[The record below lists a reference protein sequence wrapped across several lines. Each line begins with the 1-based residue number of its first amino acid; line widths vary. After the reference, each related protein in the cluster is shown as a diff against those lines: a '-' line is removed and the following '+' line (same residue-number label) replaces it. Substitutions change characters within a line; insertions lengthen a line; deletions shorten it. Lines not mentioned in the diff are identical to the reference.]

1 MYAPRPLA
9 SAGLRSC
16 VLRPRPLAS
25 VPVCCGPPLPSA
37 PVCCGPPLP
46 SVPVY
51 APRPLA
57 LSAAA
62 LPYGAGPSIA
72 FVRPLSSGAGAA
84 TLSAAA
90 LRSAVLCAVAPLLR
104 PSRMAQVPPLHDV
117 RPSIAGAGPMA
128 PWRRSVFIEGAC
140 AANVAS
146 VLSNGAGPIGKIGPA
161 PESWETC
168 TGELG
173 DLHRRVGRPAPR
185 GWETCATL
193 WKGTEPVAA
202 LPRDLRHTVEGNRTG
217 GRSPQG
223 PAPFSSESCAALP
236 RDLRRT
242 VGKLFSQ
249 GGGLSHSGYS
259 SHEKKLPILLKSLSG
274 AAIWRFL

>member
-1 MYAPRPLA
+1 MCCGSPLPSVPVYAPRPLA
-9 SAGLRSC
+9 SAALRSC

-25 VPVCCGPPLPSA
+25 VPVCCGPGRWPPFLCAAAQAAGLRSYVLRLSAALRPCVLRPSA
-37 PVCCGPPLP
+37 
-46 SVPVY
+46 PVY

-62 LPYGAGPSIA
+62 LPHGAGPSIA

-84 TLSAAA
+84 TLCAVA

-104 PSRMAQVPPLHDV
+104 PSRMAQVPPLLSSGPYLLAQEQ
-117 RPSIAGAGPMA
+117 RPSLLRPSRMA
-128 PWRRSVFIEGAC
+128 QVPHCWRRSYGSLAQVSFYRGGLHRKCGFC
-140 AANVAS
+140 AFQWRRSYRKNR
-146 VLSNGAGPIGKIGPA
+146 
-161 PESWETC
+161 TC

-185 GWETCATL
+185 GWGTCATL
-193 WKGTEPVAA
+193 WKGTEPV
-202 LPRDLRHTVEGNRTG
+202 
-217 GRSPQG
+217 
-223 PAPFSSESCAALP
+223 AALP

-249 GGGLSHSGYS
+249 GGGLSHSGYFS
-259 SHEKKLPILLKSLSG
+259 P
-274 AAIWRFL
+274 